1 MCVEWMGGG
10 GWGGGGYLGI
20 NSWSKYCTPNIRLG
34 FLMSCTC
41 ISSLLNSCSCVCL
54 VCWKPNEVAIQYGSR
69 LPEQPPVY
77 AGHRTAPCVCRAQNS
92 PLVYAG
98 HRTAP
103 CVCQAQNSP
112 LCMPG
117 TEQPPVYAGHRTAP
131 CVCRAQNSPLCMPG
145 TEQSPVYAWHSLLQV
160 SSFSVVHVSH

>member
-10 GWGGGGYLGI
+10 GWGGGGGYLGI

-77 AGHRTAPCVCRAQNS
+77 AGHRTVPCVCRAQNS
-92 PLVYAG
+92 PLCMPGTEQSPVYAG

-103 CVCQAQNSP
+103 CVCRAQNSP

-131 CVCRAQNSPLCMPG
+131 CVCRAQSSPGL
-145 TEQSPVYAWHSLLQV
+145 
-160 SSFSVVHVSH
+160 